1 MAGYIARAEKNIK
14 MIGDLDDG
22 TLSKEEIQSVID
34 SNRLWWRAVCR
45 EAAILEQIHMEEREK
60 LGLTNKKEASTHK
73 GKEAKWYFV
82 TIRPNKHTFEEFKER
97 IESRLLKRKIILD
110 IKYCYE
116 QKGMTDDTLGTGHH
130 MHAIIL
136 SKQQSPGNLAR
147 ELLSTMNGFCGSAG
161 VKVQTSTNAEEH
173 FERYCM
179 NHGSEDGHKE
189 LTKEWDKKWRSMKGL
204 QEFYVS
210 PKPSTVGDN
219 NENTRGPEQV
229 VINHSPVTLDLS

>member
-1 MAGYIARAEKNIK
+1 MTGYIARAEKF
-14 MIGDLDDG
+14 MTLLADTADLNEDE
-22 TLSKEEIQSVID
+22 KQSVID
-34 SNRLWWRAVCR
+34 NYWTHWTAVCKY
-45 EAAILEQIHMEEREK
+45 AAEHERIHMEAR
-60 LGLTNKKEASTHK
+60 KEAGLINEKGPSTHK
-73 GKEAKWYFV
+73 GKQPKWYFV
-82 TIRPNKHTFEEFKER
+82 TIRPNKHSFEEFKER

-136 SKQQSPGNLAR
+136 SNQQSPGNLAR
-147 ELLSTMNGFCGSAG
+147 ELLSTMNGFCGSSG
-161 VKVQTSTNAEEH
+161 VKVQTSHNPEEH

-189 LTKEWDKKWRSMKGL
+189 LTKEWDKKWRMIKGL
-204 QEFYVS
+204 QEVYVS

-219 NENTRGPEQV
+219 IETNRGPEQV
-229 VINHSPVTLDLS
+229 VINHNPVLLDLS